1 MRIRA
6 KDLVVSVQKKIIL
19 EGVAIAV
26 NDGEVVGI
34 LGPNGSGKSTL
45 VKTLYKSMTPVKGII
60 ELEEGKSWFSLDDM
74 NQMDV
79 ARKIAVVPQELD
91 LSFGFS
97 VREVVAM
104 GRSPYHRGF
113 SGLGEEDNRVIEHA
127 LRLTGADNFYRR
139 NFMTLSGGE
148 KKRTLIA
155 RSLAQDTPILLL
167 DEPTNHLDLEGTYD
181 LMSIIREL
189 GKTTICVLHDL
200 NLALEY
206 CDRVYILQNG
216 RIVHEGTPREA
227 LEADNIR
234 NVFGVDSEVT
244 SGPDGQG
251 NRLVFAR
258 RKD

>member
-1 MRIRA
+1 M
-6 KDLVVSVQKKIIL
+6 
-19 EGVAIAV
+19 
-26 NDGEVVGI
+26 
-34 LGPNGSGKSTL
+34 
-45 VKTLYKSMTPVKGII
+45 
-60 ELEEGKSWFSLDDM
+60 
-74 NQMDV
+74 
-79 ARKIAVVPQELD
+79 
-91 LSFGFS
+91 
-97 VREVVAM
+97 
-104 GRSPYHRGF
+104 
-113 SGLGEEDNRVIEHA
+113 
-127 LRLTGADNFYRR
+127 
-139 NFMTLSGGE
+139 
-148 KKRTLIA
+148 
-155 RSLAQDTPILLL
+155 AQDTPILLL